1 MGTWP
6 GTRLHDEGTIR
17 RPSRDGLKAKNFLSL
32 FWWAWSP
39 REPQPKPCGCH
50 PWLPADTASSSMP
63 CGVWTR
69 SHSDVRAAVQGEG
82 CRGWVYSP
90 PQPLLCLEVEHK
102 CHVLSGCPICS
113 ALPKD
118 MPRKPRKTTVHVL
131 IPSLSF
137 LSFYFTPF
145 HPCWKL
151 CSPPCHRST
160 A

>member
-1 MGTWP
+1 M
-6 GTRLHDEGTIR
+6 RA
-17 RPSRDGLKAKNFLSL
+17 PSG
-32 FWWAWSP
+32 
-39 REPQPKPCGCH
+39 G
-50 PWLPADTASSSMP
+50 PAGTASRQKISFHCFGGPGLPENHSP
-63 CGVWTR
+63 SHGDVIPGCQQILQAPPSHVGVWTR
-69 SHSDVRAAVQGEG
+69 SHSDVRAAVHGEG

-102 CHVLSGCPICS
+102 SHVLSGCPICS

-118 MPRKPRKTTVHVL
+118 MPRKPHKTTVHVL

-137 LSFYFTPF
+137 LSIYFTPF